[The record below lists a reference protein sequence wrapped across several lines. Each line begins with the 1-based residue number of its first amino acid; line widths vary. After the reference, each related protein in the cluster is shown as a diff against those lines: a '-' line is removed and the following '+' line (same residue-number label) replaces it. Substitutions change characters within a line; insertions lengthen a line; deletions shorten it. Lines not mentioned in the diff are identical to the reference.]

1 MNIVVA
7 GAAAVGTHLAKLL
20 AKEQHD
26 VVLMDVDANRINQ
39 LTFMNMMTM
48 VGDPTSI
55 RALKEAGVPNC
66 DLFIATTQEQSQNV
80 HACILATS
88 LGARKTLARI
98 DNNELIRTQESRDFY
113 RRIGIAN
120 MVYPEQLGGQEAAA
134 AIIRPWVR
142 MSFDLCDGN
151 LQLLCVKL
159 HDSAPIIGQS
169 MIDIGK
175 AKHNFHVAAIS
186 RGDRLII
193 PTGQDV
199 VQAGDIVYFIT
210 VPGKIDVIRMICGR
224 KEIDLH
230 RLIFIGSTR
239 MGIQT
244 TYFLPEDDYEVIFI
258 ESDPHEVEHLL
269 EKVPHATVQMGNE
282 SIVETLTDLHLN
294 EHDAVLAFGPNSDSN
309 ILACLTAKK
318 LGVGKTVVE
327 VGDIEY
333 INMAAQLNIDSCIN
347 KKTLTASSIYQL
359 LLDAD
364 KTNAKCFSLI
374 DAEAADLVAQPNS
387 EITKKC
393 VIDLNLPKGI
403 TLGGM
408 VRNGKGMTITGQTQI
423 QAGDH
428 VVVVCMSYLF
438 PKVEK
443 LFL

>member
-1 MNIVVA
+1 MKIVVA

-20 AKEQHD
+20 AKEEHD
-26 VVLMDVDANRINQ
+26 VVLMDDDANRINQ
-39 LTFMNMMTM
+39 HTFMNMMTM
-48 VGDPTSI
+48 IGSPTSI
-55 RALKEAGVPNC
+55 KALKEAGVPDC
-66 DLFIATTQEQSQNV
+66 DLFIATTQEQSQNI

-88 LGARKTLARI
+88 LGARRTMARI
-98 DNNELIRTQESRDFY
+98 DNNELISTQESRDFY
-113 RRIGIAN
+113 SRIGISM

-134 AIIRPWVR
+134 AIIKPWVR
-142 MSFDLCDGN
+142 MNFDLCDGH
-151 LQLLCVKL
+151 LKLLSVKL
-159 HDSAPIIGQS
+159 HDKAPIIGQS

-175 AKHNFHVAAIS
+175 AKHNFHIAAIG
-186 RGDRLII
+186 RGDEVII
-193 PTGQDV
+193 PNGQDV

-210 VPGKIDVIRMICGR
+210 VPDKLDVIRMICGR
-224 KEIDLH
+224 EEIKLK

-244 TYFLPEDDYEVIFI
+244 TYRLPHDYEIIFI
-258 ESDPHEVEHLL
+258 ESDPHETEHIM
-269 EKVPHATVQMGNE
+269 EKVPHAIVQMGNE

-294 EHDAVLAFGPNSDSN
+294 KHDAVLAFGPNSDSN

-333 INMAAQLNIDSCIN
+333 IKMAAQLNIDSCIN

-364 KTNAKCFSLI
+364 KTNAKCCSLI

-387 EITKKC
+387 EITRKSVLELK
-393 VIDLNLPKGI
+393 LPKGI
-403 TLGGM
+403 TLGGL
-408 VRNGKGMTITGQTQI
+408 VRNGVGTTITGQTRI

-428 VVVVCMSYLF
+428 VVVVCMDDLF